1 MYSLDYHTIR
11 NWIYVN
17 RVWGKER
24 AIEHVPEYAKRVA
37 REYDADGAARR
48 VFANVEDNTRGN
60 QIIKKNLPLSQSIT
74 THAFAPSTTLA
85 STPSSSSR
93 RSRPALLPAYP
104 SRRPVAPLYR
114 CGSSSSVDERV
125 SPSTAD
131 SHISVPAA
139 TPSALSVAAC
149 AYILE

>member
-24 AIEHVPEYAKRVA
+24 AIEHVPSTPNASFEV
-37 REYDADGAARR
+37 RR
-48 VFANVEDNTRGN
+48 RPPRSALANVEDNTRGN
-60 QIIKKNLPLSQSIT
+60 QIIKKESTAIT
-74 THAFAPSTTLA
+74 INYNACIRALDHARVDAFA
-85 STPSSSSR
+85 SSR
-93 RSRPALLPAYP
+93 RPARAPGYP